1 MAQSVRHFATM
12 STELLRNEPKDN
24 QNEVPTDIGDRTG
37 VFVELSHAPMRE
49 SDHSDA
55 TTELVFSTGDQ
66 PGGMADRTTS
76 FLCRLR
82 IHGLR
87 YLWEPPGFSFGRRFL
102 WMLVFLLALALTL
115 TISSVSFQRLLN
127 HPKQIRT
134 QRHLPKQLL
143 FPAVTICN
151 NNPVRFP
158 QLTKLDLL
166 ALGVRLG
173 LLTSSVNPHGRYAYN
188 LTANPLVL
196 QALAAQDQVQ
206 RLSWFTHLA
215 NFSQFLLPRQMPVP
229 RPELFKR
236 LGHSLDDMLL
246 SCRFRNIKCGPQDFI
261 TVYTRYGKCYTF
273 NSGRNGRPL
282 VYTLKGGVGNGLEM
296 MIDIQQDE
304 YLPVWSDTDETSF
317 EAGIKVQIHSQK
329 EPPFI
334 EQLGFGVS
342 PGFQTLVSCQEQ
354 QLIYLPPPW
363 GTCKST
369 LPKTT
374 FFNTYSV
381 TACLIDCETRYLME
395 NCNCRM
401 VHMPGDGPYCTPEQ
415 YQDCVDLALNFLFEN
430 DSELCVCESPCNMTR
445 YNKELSMVRIPSQ
458 ASAKYL
464 AKKLN
469 KTETYIAENL
479 LVLNIFFET
488 LNYET
493 IEQTKAYEVASL
505 LGDIG
510 GQMCLFIGA
519 SILTI
524 LEIFDY
530 IYEVIKDKT
539 VRYFQRRKKQ
549 KQAGDNAVPMTE
561 DDETQRTHPQGGS
574 FSSGTMAPHH
584 HHHHLLHQHGTRGNY
599 EDFAC

>member
-1 MAQSVRHFATM
+1 MEKGL
-12 STELLRNEPKDN
+12 ELRAAASSE
-24 QNEVPTDIGDRTG
+24 
-37 VFVELSHAPMRE
+37 AE
-49 SDHSDA
+49 SDGGARVPSLESFCRSSTLHGIRHIFGSGGF
-55 TTELVFSTGDQ
+55 TCRRMLWLV
-66 PGGMADRTTS
+66 A
-76 FLCRLR
+76 FLCSLALFFFMCAERVQ
-82 IHGLR
+82 R
-87 YLWEPPGFSFGRRFL
+87 YLDY
-102 WMLVFLLALALTL
+102 
-115 TISSVSFQRLLN
+115 
-127 HPKQIRT
+127 
-134 QRHLPKQLL
+134 
-143 FPAVTICN
+143 
-151 NNPVRFP
+151 P
-158 QLTKLDLL
+158 QATKLDEVPSSFMPFPVVTFCNLNAFRFSRVTSNDLYHAGEFLRLL
-166 ALGVRLG
+166 DARLEVPDAHLVDPGVFRSL
-173 LLTSSVNPHGRYAYN
+173 RERA
-188 LTANPLVL
+188 
-196 QALAAQDQVQ
+196 DF
-206 RLSWFTHLA
+206 R
-215 NFSQFLLPRQMPVP
+215 NFKP
-229 RPELFKR
+229 RPFSMREFYGR
-236 LGHSLDDMLL
+236 AGHDLRDMLIM
-246 SCRFRNIKCGPQDFI
+246 CKFRGRFCSHLDFDK
-261 TVYTRYGKCYTF
+261 VYTRYGKCYTF

-304 YLPVWSDTDETSF
+304 YLPVWSDSDETSF

-363 GTCKST
+363 GNCKST

-381 TACLIDCETRYLME
+381 TACRIDCETRYLME

-415 YQDCVDLALNFLFEN
+415 YRECADLALNFLFEN
-430 DSELCVCESPCNMTR
+430 DSEFCVCESPCNMTR

-530 IYEVIKDKT
+530 LYEVIKDKT

-549 KQAGDNAVPMTE
+549 KQSGDNAVPMTT
-561 DDETQRTHPQGGS
+561 DETLRTHTQGGS
-574 FSSGTMAPHH
+574 FSSGTLPPHH